1 MEIQFVSGGNEVC
14 TDVLVRGNNK
24 RDSEELVWQWHFSL
38 FISQPPLINF
48 SEARRE
54 GRMKLRALLVDA
66 LIAARLCSQQLLLT
80 AALRAG
86 GGRRNLPVKCQHCVQ

>member
-54 GRMKLRALLVDA
+54 RRMKLRALLVDA
-66 LIAARLCSQQLLLT
+66 LIVAGLCSQQLLLT

-86 GGRRNLPVKCQHCVQ
+86 GGRRNLPVKRRHCVQ

>member
-14 TDVLVRGNNK
+14 TDVLVRENNK
-24 RDSEELVWQWHFSL
+24 GDSKELVWQWHFSL

-48 SEARRE
+48 PEACRERRME
-54 GRMKLRALLVDA
+54 LGALLADA

-80 AALRAG
+80 AAFRQGKAG
-86 GGRRNLPVKCQHCVQ
+86 RISH

>member
-54 GRMKLRALLVDA
+54 RRMKLRALLVDA
-66 LIAARLCSQQLLLT
+66 LIVAGLCSQQLLLT